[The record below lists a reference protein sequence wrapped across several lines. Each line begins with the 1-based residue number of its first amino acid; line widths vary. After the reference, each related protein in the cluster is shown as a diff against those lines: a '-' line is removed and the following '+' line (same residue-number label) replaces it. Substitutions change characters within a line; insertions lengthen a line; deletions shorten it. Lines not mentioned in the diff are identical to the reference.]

1 MVGKNLNDVGN
12 ERPAARKAEA
22 VWLETLR
29 RLTLERKLEIVM
41 DLMDEGF
48 ELRVLGVQLRFPEM
62 TAAEAVQRAKEEAI
76 ACFKKNSW
84 RKSPLF

>member
-1 MVGKNLNDVGN
+1 MTKRAD
-12 ERPAARKAEA
+12 E

-29 RLTLERKLEIVM
+29 RLTPARKLEIVM

-48 ELRVLGVQLRFPEM
+48 ELRVLGVGLRFPEM
-62 TAAEAVQRAKEEAI
+62 TAAEALRRAKEEAI
-76 ACFKKNSW
+76 ACFKKNSL

>member
-1 MVGKNLNDVGN
+1 MLPQSQTDGTNDG
-12 ERPAARKAEA
+12 PARAKADE

-29 RLTLERKLEIVM
+29 RLSPERKLEIVM

-48 ELRVLGVQLRFPEM
+48 ELRVLGVRLRFPEM
-62 TAAEAVQRAKEEAI
+62 SEAKAVERAKEEAI
-76 ACFKKNSW
+76 ACFKKNSL

>member
-1 MVGKNLNDVGN
+1 MPPEPESDALN
-12 ERPAARKAEA
+12 ERPAARKADA

-29 RLTLERKLEIVM
+29 RLSPERKLEIVM

-62 TAAEAVQRAKEEAI
+62 TAAEALQRLLKIKE
-76 ACFKKNSW
+76 
-84 RKSPLF
+84 

>member
-1 MVGKNLNDVGN
+1 MPPESEKHVAHG
-12 ERPAARKAEA
+12 RPAARKADE

-29 RLTLERKLEIVM
+29 WLSPERKLEIVM

>member
-1 MVGKNLNDVGN
+1 VTKRSRAD
-12 ERPAARKAEA
+12 E

-29 RLTLERKLEIVM
+29 RLTPARKLEIVM

-48 ELRVLGVQLRFPEM
+48 DLRVLGVRLRFPDMSE
-62 TAAEAVQRAKEEAI
+62 AEAVQRAKEEAI
-76 ACFKKNSW
+76 ACFKKNSL

>member
-1 MVGKNLNDVGN
+1 MKRRSRAD
-12 ERPAARKAEA
+12 E

-29 RLTLERKLEIVM
+29 RLPLERKLEIVM
-41 DLMDEGF
+41 DLMEEGF
-48 ELRVLGVQLRFPEM
+48 DLRVLGVQLRFPEM

-76 ACFKKNSW
+76 ACFKKNCL

>member
-1 MVGKNLNDVGN
+1 VTKRSRAD
-12 ERPAARKAEA
+12 E

-29 RLTLERKLEIVM
+29 RLTPARKLEIVM

-62 TAAEAVQRAKEEAI
+62 TAAEAQCRAKEEAI
-76 ACFKKNSW
+76 ACFKKNSL

>member
-1 MVGKNLNDVGN
+1 MLPQSQTDGGN
-12 ERPAARKAEA
+12 ERPAARKADE

-29 RLTLERKLEIVM
+29 RLSLERKLEIVM

-62 TAAEAVQRAKEEAI
+62 TAAEAVRRAKEEAI
-76 ACFKKNSW
+76 ACFKKNSL

>member
-1 MVGKNLNDVGN
+1 MTTRAD
-12 ERPAARKAEA
+12 E

-29 RLTLERKLEIVM
+29 RMAPERKLEIVM

-48 ELRVLGVQLRFPEM
+48 DLRVLGVRLRFPGLSE
-62 TAAEAVQRAKEEAI
+62 EEARRR
-76 ACFKKNSW
+76 ATEEALTCLKKDSL

>member
-1 MVGKNLNDVGN
+1 MAKRSRAD
-12 ERPAARKAEA
+12 E

-29 RLTLERKLEIVM
+29 RLSPERKLEIVM

-62 TAAEAVQRAKEEAI
+62 TAAEAARRAKEEAI
-76 ACFKKNSW
+76 ACYKKSSS

>member
-1 MVGKNLNDVGN
+1 MVGKNLNDVTN
-12 ERPAARKAEA
+12 EGPAARKADE

-29 RLTLERKLEIVM
+29 RLSPERKLEIVM

-48 ELRVLGVQLRFPEM
+48 ELRVLGVQIRFPEM
-62 TAAEAVQRAKEEAI
+62 TAAEAVERAKEEAI
-76 ACFKKNSW
+76 ACFKKNSL

>member
-1 MVGKNLNDVGN
+1 MLPQSQTDGGS
-12 ERPAARKAEA
+12 ERPAARKADA

-29 RLTLERKLEIVM
+29 RLSLERKLEIVM

-62 TAAEAVQRAKEEAI
+62 TAAEAVRRAKEEAI
-76 ACFKKNSW
+76 ACFKKNSL

>member
-1 MVGKNLNDVGN
+1 MLPQSQTDGGS
-12 ERPAARKAEA
+12 ERPAARKADA

-29 RLTLERKLEIVM
+29 RLSPERKLEIVM

-62 TAAEAVQRAKEEAI
+62 TAAEAVRRAKEEAI
-76 ACFKKNSW
+76 ACFKKNSL